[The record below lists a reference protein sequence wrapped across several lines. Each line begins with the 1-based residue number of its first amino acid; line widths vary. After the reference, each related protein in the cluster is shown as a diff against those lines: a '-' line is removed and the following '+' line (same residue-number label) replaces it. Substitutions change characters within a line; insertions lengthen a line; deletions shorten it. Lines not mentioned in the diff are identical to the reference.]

1 MRIVILEGSK
11 LGWVILLLG
20 RWTEGDHYDQWN
32 TNSKNT
38 LRLPARTGR
47 KALLQTRG
55 ETAAIT
61 DEVVVTMI

>member
-11 LGWVILLLG
+11 LCWVILLLG

-47 KALLQTRG
+47 KALQTRG